1 MNEREDTIT
10 VANSLR
16 LVVSAPQRDHLFQ
29 PVQHALQDKLR
40 VVGIVRW
47 PRSAMPG
54 KGRRAALILASSRPP
69 KGIKKAREVT
79 KVTCQEELTSLMVS
93 VPHS

>member
-1 MNEREDTIT
+1 
-10 VANSLR
+10 
-16 LVVSAPQRDHLFQ
+16 
-29 PVQHALQDKLR
+29 
-40 VVGIVRW
+40 
-47 PRSAMPG
+47 MPG

-93 VPHS
+93 ALNCVVHPFPSPAHT